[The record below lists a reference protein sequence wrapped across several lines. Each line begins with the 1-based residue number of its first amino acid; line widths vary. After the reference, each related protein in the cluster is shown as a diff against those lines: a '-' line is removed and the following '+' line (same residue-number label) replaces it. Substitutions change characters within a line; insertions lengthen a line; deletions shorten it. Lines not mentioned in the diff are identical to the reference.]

1 MKLLFSLFIL
11 LFTFSINSQTITV
24 GPVLGLNIIAVEKQQ
39 SGDNFQLGLHVG
51 GAIDYKINNLISIES
66 GIYLTQ
72 KRQLTTD
79 ADTSVASFL
88 SFLGPDI
95 SVPGIDLNT
104 YSTIESRQSQSYIEI
119 PVLAVLNFSGFRLSA
134 GMYAGFMVSS
144 KRKDKITSDTP
155 LLSTIDLDTL
165 LGLGGVGG
173 AGGLFSAF
181 LPKAH
186 EESFSETT
194 DNNNLKAFDFGLRA
208 GLGYQKNEFGF
219 YASYNFGFSDFRKDR
234 LNDDIKRHQYFQLS
248 IRYMLPVNKKSKSSS

>member
-1 MKLLFSLFIL
+1 M
-11 LFTFSINSQTITV
+11 
-24 GPVLGLNIIAVEKQQ
+24 
-39 SGDNFQLGLHVG
+39 
-51 GAIDYKINNLISIES
+51 
-66 GIYLTQ
+66 
-72 KRQLTTD
+72 
-79 ADTSVASFL
+79 
-88 SFLGPDI
+88 
-95 SVPGIDLNT
+95 PGIDLNT

-181 LPKAH
+181 LPKAN

-194 DNNNLKAFDFGLRA
+194 DKNNLKAFDFGLRA

-219 YASYNFGFSDFRKDR
+219 YASYNFGFSDFRKDG
-234 LNDDIKRHQYFQLS
+234 LNDVIKRHQSFQLS
-248 IRYMLPVNKKSKSSS
+248 IRYMLPVKKKSKSSS